1 MKLHRVA
8 AIGLRHYFLVR
19 GSLSRVFPLFIWV
32 GIDIV
37 LWGFISRYLATAGA
51 FRFSLVTALLGA
63 VLLWNYQARVMQGIT
78 MAFLE
83 DVWARNFLNFFA
95 SPLRMS
101 EYLGGLVLSTTATS
115 AVGLAVMVLVAV
127 AAFGLTFAGPGV
139 LLAAFLLVLYLFGV
153 ALGIT
158 GTAVVLRLGP
168 AAEWF
173 IWPIPAVLAP
183 FACVFYP
190 LATLPAWM
198 QVVAR
203 TLPASY
209 VFEGMRAVLAGRP
222 APLGM
227 LGVGA
232 LLAMLYVLLA
242 CWFFMGVHRHAVR
255 TGLIAR
261 YAAETVS

>member
-1 MKLHRVA
+1 MKLHRVL
-8 AIGLRHYFLVR
+8 AIALRHFYLVR

-37 LWGFISRYLATAGA
+37 LWGFITRYLAGAGA
-51 FRFSLVTALLGA
+51 LRFDLVTALLGA

-115 AVGLAVMVLVAV
+115 AVGLGVMLLVAV
-127 AAFGLTFAGPGV
+127 AAFGLSFAGTGA
-139 LLAAFLLVLYLFGV
+139 LLLAFLLVLYLFGI
-153 ALGIT
+153 ALGIA

-173 IWPIPAVLAP
+173 IWPVPAVLSP
-183 FACVFYP
+183 FACVYYP
-190 LATLPAWM
+190 MATLPAWM
-198 QVVAR
+198 RVVAR
-203 TLPASY
+203 ALPATY
-209 VFEGMRAVLAGRP
+209 VFEGLRATLAGGP
-222 APLGM
+222 APLGA
-227 LGVGA
+227 LAIGT
-232 LLAMLYVLLA
+232 LLALAYLVLA
-242 CWFFMGVHRHAVR
+242 CAFFMYVHRLAVR